1 MFTWWI
7 DIRIAVIHESQK
19 ITESAKQLLL
29 EIKNTGNTP
38 IYIRISKLNPII
50 TKDGLEFSY
59 GGKRIDLDGAVIRN
73 LGFISSTEQLMKR
86 FDTLK
91 ALESSGVT
99 LINSPDS
106 MFIARD
112 KFNSLLKLKM
122 AKVPVPDTTIV
133 EDPFEVMRLV
143 NEWKDVVIKP
153 VIGSL
158 GLGSVRVSDPDI
170 AFRVAKA
177 ILSVNQ
183 PVYVQKYVDKPERDI
198 RVFVVGNSILGSVYR
213 INKSSWKTNVAQGS
227 LTQVLLPNHELEE
240 LSLKAVKALKLDY
253 AGIDIVED
261 KDGSYKVIEVNAAP
275 LWKGFYEATH
285 INPAKYIIEYLIKKI
300 RK

>member
-1 MFTWWI
+1 
-7 DIRIAVIHESQK
+7 
-19 ITESAKQLLL
+19 
-29 EIKNTGNTP
+29 
-38 IYIRISKLNPII
+38 
-50 TKDGLEFSY
+50 
-59 GGKRIDLDGAVIRN
+59 
-73 LGFISSTEQLMKR
+73 MKR
-86 FDTLK
+86 FDSLK
-91 ALESSGVT
+91 GLESNGIT

-112 KFNSLLKLKM
+112 KFNSLMKLKM
-122 AKVPVPDTTIV
+122 AKIPVPDTTVV

-158 GLGSVRVSDPDI
+158 GLGSVRVSDPDV

-183 PVYVQKYVDKPERDI
+183 PVYVQKYINKPERDI
-198 RVFVVGNSILGSVYR
+198 RVFVVGTTVLGSIYR
-213 INKSSWKTNVAQGS
+213 VNRSSWKTNVAQGS
-227 LTQVLLPNHELEE
+227 LTQVLLPNEE
-240 LSLKAVKALKLDY
+240 LQEISLKVVKALKLDY

-261 KDGSYKVIEVNAAP
+261 EDGSYKVIEVNAAP

-285 INPAKYIIEYLIKKI
+285 INPAKYIVEHLIRKIKK
-300 RK
+300 